1 MTNYTQLYKEDRDSI
16 EELLKKGYSFTD
28 IAKEIKK
35 DRTTISKEIRRN
47 RIIRSSFFTLFNEK
61 GIQKAVNSCER
72 LKKPPYVCNNCPF
85 KNLDLCQVLGHIFLH
100 NC

>member
-1 MTNYTQLYKEDRDSI
+1 MVYLSIKVVKNIMTNYTQLYKEDRDSI

-47 RIIRSSFFTLFNEK
+47 RIIRSSFFTLFNSLVRK
-61 GIQKAVNSCER
+61 
-72 LKKPPYVCNNCPF
+72 LKIC
-85 KNLDLCQVLGHIFLH
+85 
-100 NC
+100 

>member
-1 MTNYTQLYKEDRDSI
+1 MVYLSIKGVKNIMTNYTQLYKEDRDSI

-47 RIIRSSFFTLFNEK
+47 RIIRSSFFTLFN
-61 GIQKAVNSCER
+61 R
-72 LKKPPYVCNNCPF
+72 LVRKLKIC
-85 KNLDLCQVLGHIFLH
+85 
-100 NC
+100 